1 MMQNQWSLQMVL
13 HVCLND
19 DDDDDDD
26 MEVMEDLQLNSSGL

>member
-19 DDDDDDD
+19 DDDDDD

>member
-1 MMQNQWSLQMVL
+1 MMQNQGSLQMVL

>member
-1 MMQNQWSLQMVL
+1 MMQNQGSLQMVL
-13 HVCLND
+13 HVCLN